1 MPRLV
6 IRPSNKHL
14 GAQLV
19 QAEPAGDKVIAS
31 AHSSE
36 LKEFGWKA
44 ACGNMPSAYLVGFLI
59 GKRAKA
65 KGVQKAILDIGLS
78 GRGPGSRIFAAAKGA
93 LDGGLVIPID
103 KKVLPAEDRVRGKH
117 VASYSKSFANEP
129 EVYKRK
135 FSGYLKNKLKPE
147 DLQDNFAAVQ
157 AKINSPETQK

>member
-1 MPRLV
+1 MV

-14 GAQLV
+14 NAQLV
-19 QAEPAGDKVIAS
+19 RAEVTGDKVIAS

-44 ACGNMPSAYLVGFLI
+44 PCGNMPSAYLVGLLI

-65 KGVQKAILDIGLS
+65 KGVEKAILDIGLA
-78 GRGPGSRIFAAAKGA
+78 RPGSRIFAAAKGA
-93 LDGGLVIPID
+93 LDGGLIIPIG
-103 KKVLPAEDRVRGKH
+103 KEVLPADERIRGDH

-147 DLQDNFAAVQ
+147 DLQENFATVQ
-157 AKINSPETQK
+157 AKISSPEAQK